1 MSCLRRIRRYHTF
14 ILMRPDTATAEI
26 TPADTTAWLSQAPDE
41 FTLIDCRE
49 QDEWDLCRIEGARL
63 IPLSDFGVLAPAQ
76 LSPDVPVVV
85 YCHHGMRS
93 LRATQWLR
101 AKGFQAW
108 SMAGGIDAWSE
119 EIDTQVPRY

>member
-1 MSCLRRIRRYHTF
+1 
-14 ILMRPDTATAEI
+14 MRPDTATAEI
-26 TPADTTAWLSQAPDE
+26 TPADTAAWLSQAPDE
-41 FTLIDCRE
+41 FSLIDCRE

-63 IPLSDFGVLAPAQ
+63 VPLSEFGVLAPAQ
-76 LSPDVPVVV
+76 LSLDVPVVI

>member
-1 MSCLRRIRRYHTF
+1 
-14 ILMRPDTATAEI
+14 
-26 TPADTTAWLSQAPDE
+26 
-41 FTLIDCRE
+41 
-49 QDEWDLCRIEGARL
+49 
-63 IPLSDFGVLAPAQ
+63 
-76 LSPDVPVVV
+76 
-85 YCHHGMRS
+85 MRS